1 MENELKKLSKKI
13 KLISKK
19 ELAERLITNYS
30 ILNNGKYLGENGF
43 LNYLVLQQFSNWF
56 MAVKK
61 NWKENITPLSTT
73 DKCFDSEI
81 IYNYGK
87 EK

>member
-13 KLISKK
+13 KLISTK

-56 MAVKK
+56 MAVEK

-73 DKCFDSEI
+73 DKSFDSEI

>member
-13 KLISKK
+13 KLISTK
-19 ELAERLITNYS
+19 ELAEGLITNYS

-61 NWKENITPLSTT
+61 NLRRKHCTS
-73 DKCFDSEI
+73 
-81 IYNYGK
+81 IYNRSK
-87 EK
+87 L